1 MDYIAL
7 IIAIVFG
14 ILAGILT
21 GVLGFVKT
29 IIPLLKKGLKPENI
43 DYTKLSQTIVLG
55 AIIGAFMG
63 YKGLPFGE
71 AELIFFA
78 MAENMGL
85 TAIIDW
91 CVKIIARSM
100 VKSIKKK
107 PKKRPKK
114 KDEEE

>member
-1 MDYIAL
+1 MDYMAL

-14 ILAGILT
+14 IMAGMLT
-21 GVLGFVKT
+21 GILGFVKT
-29 IIPLLKKGLKPENI
+29 IIPMLKKGLKVEDI
-43 DYTKLSQTIVLG
+43 DYNKLSQTVVLG

-63 YKGLPFGE
+63 YKGLPFE
-71 AELIFFA
+71 ETELIFFA

-100 VKSIKKK
+100 VKGVKET
-107 PKKRPKK
+107 PK
-114 KDEEE
+114 